1 MVTRPIESMS
11 QEEIRTVGLSAL
23 AKELGP
29 VGLVRFLQQF
39 SVSRGDYTANRQSII
54 SGVDVDAILKQIE
67 ASQPE

>member
-39 SVSRGDYTANRQSII
+39 SVSRGDYTAKRQAII
-54 SGVDVDAILKQIE
+54 ASVDVDEIVKQIK
-67 ASQPE
+67 AGLPE